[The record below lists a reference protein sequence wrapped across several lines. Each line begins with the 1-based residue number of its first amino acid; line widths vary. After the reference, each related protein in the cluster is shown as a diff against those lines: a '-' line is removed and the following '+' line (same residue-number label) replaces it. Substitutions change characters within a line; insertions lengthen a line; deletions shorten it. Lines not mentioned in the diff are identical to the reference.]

1 LILYF
6 TSILIFLLRWN
17 EFLQFALKMKN
28 LPKEAKLNIN
38 IVGVF
43 RAVSTRLKSKLKM
56 KKGCDQDI
64 ILSWCN
70 KQIFDHRSILCT
82 GDFLIKTWPMMHN
95 EDISFET
102 YNATTEANDHSEKR
116 KAAAELY
123 FQMDSYMHPVVF
135 PNGGLE
141 VEDENAESLVSGS
154 SDWTKV
160 MEIMQANTLI
170 EFDDESKEI
179 LRKYR
184 DTFKHQENTLPKV
197 LQSIDFSDM
206 KDVVRL
212 HQLISDWPPVSVEV
226 ALELLNERYV
236 DQKVRSLAVETL
248 KNLSNQK
255 LLTLL
260 LQLTQALKF
269 EPYHDSA
276 LARFLITRALQSKRI
291 GHFLFWYLRSEI
303 ENSHVSRRYSILLEA
318 YLRGCG
324 EKMLEEFSKQTTAIN
339 ILKNFSTMVN
349 MKISKSSNSAKLN
362 DWLRHNLQKFTLPST
377 FQAPYDPRVIFGKLI
392 VEKVRVMDSKKRPVW
407 LEFENGDLNSN
418 QLEGTPSIKIL
429 FKQGDDLR
437 QDMLTLQMLN
447 LMEQLWSQECLDLH
461 LLPYGCMSTGLQM
474 GVIEIVPNATTV
486 AKIQKEGGGLIRGAF
501 KDEVLTKWLEK
512 KNTDGDKMKKAIKTF
527 TNSCAGYC
535 VATYVLG
542 KFVRHASVST
552 SESL

>member
-1 LILYF
+1 
-6 TSILIFLLRWN
+6 
-17 EFLQFALKMKN
+17 
-28 LPKEAKLNIN
+28 
-38 IVGVF
+38 
-43 RAVSTRLKSKLKM
+43 
-56 KKGCDQDI
+56 
-64 ILSWCN
+64 
-70 KQIFDHRSILCT
+70 
-82 GDFLIKTWPMMHN
+82 
-95 EDISFET
+95 
-102 YNATTEANDHSEKR
+102 
-116 KAAAELY
+116 
-123 FQMDSYMHPVVF
+123 MHPVVF

-339 ILKNFSTMVN
+339 ILKNFSTMV
-349 MKISKSSNSAKLN
+349 KI
-362 DWLRHNLQKFTLPST
+362 F
-377 FQAPYDPRVIFGKLI
+377 
-392 VEKVRVMDSKKRPVW
+392 
-407 LEFENGDLNSN
+407 FEEDL
-418 QLEGTPSIKIL
+418 L
-429 FKQGDDLR
+429 
-437 QDMLTLQMLN
+437 
-447 LMEQLWSQECLDLH
+447 
-461 LLPYGCMSTGLQM
+461 
-474 GVIEIVPNATTV
+474 
-486 AKIQKEGGGLIRGAF
+486 
-501 KDEVLTKWLEK
+501 
-512 KNTDGDKMKKAIKTF
+512 
-527 TNSCAGYC
+527 
-535 VATYVLG
+535 
-542 KFVRHASVST
+542 
-552 SESL
+552 